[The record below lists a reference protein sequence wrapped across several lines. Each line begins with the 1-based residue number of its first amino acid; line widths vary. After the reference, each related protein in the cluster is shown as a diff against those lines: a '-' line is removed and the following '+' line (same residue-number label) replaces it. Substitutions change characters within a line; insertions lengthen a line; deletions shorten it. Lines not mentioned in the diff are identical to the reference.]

1 MKIAGSSAIVTG
13 AASGLGEATARRLAS
28 RGAHVVLVDRDQ
40 TRGTALAEE
49 LKGRVSFVMADVT
62 NAEEVQNAINV
73 ATNVAPLRI
82 AVSCAGVGWAARTV
96 NKEGAPHDLEL
107 FKNVVNINLLGTF
120 NVARLTAA
128 AMSKNAVDETGER
141 GVIVNTASIAAY
153 DGQIGQ
159 VAYAAS
165 KAGIVGMTLPMA
177 RDLSASAVR
186 VLTIAPGTFDTPM
199 LAMLPEAAREAI
211 AQGIPF
217 PKRLGRPEDF
227 AALVEHI
234 AENTYLN
241 AETVR
246 LDGALRLSP
255 K

>member
-1 MKIAGSSAIVTG
+1 MKIAGASAIVTG

-28 RGAHVVLVDRDQ
+28 RGAHVVLVDRDG
-40 TRGTALAEE
+40 TRGTVLAEE
-49 LKGRVSFVMADVT
+49 LKGRASFVMADVT
-62 NAEEVQNAINV
+62 NAEEVQHAITV
-73 ATNVAPLRI
+73 ATNAAPLRI

-96 NKEGAPHDLEL
+96 NKEGAAHDLEL

-128 AMSKNAVDETGER
+128 VMSKNAVDETGER

-227 AALVEHI
+227 AALVEHM

>member
-1 MKIAGSSAIVTG
+1 MKIAGASAIVTG
-13 AASGLGEATARRLAS
+13 GASGLGEATVRLLVH
-28 RGAHVVLVDRDQ
+28 RGARVVIVDRDEA
-40 TRGTALAEE
+40 RGTALAQEMQSHA
-49 LKGRVSFVMADVT
+49 KFVAADVT
-62 NAEEVQNAINV
+62 NPEDVQRAI
-73 ATNVAPLRI
+73 ALAMELAPLRI

-96 NKEGAPHDLEL
+96 NKDGDAHDFEL

-120 NVARLTAA
+120 NVTRLVASV
-128 AMSKNAVDETGER
+128 MSKNALDESGER

-159 VAYAAS
+159 AAYAAS
-165 KAGIVGMTLPMA
+165 KAGIVGMTLPIA
-177 RDLSASAVR
+177 RDLSAAAIR

-199 LAMLPEAAREAI
+199 LAMLPEPARQAI

-217 PKRLGRPEDF
+217 PKRLGQPRDY
-227 AALVEHI
+227 AALVEHML
-234 AENTYLN
+234 ENTYLN
-241 AETVR
+241 GETIR